1 VFTKSLSTSPSRR
14 RITLPLVAPNLVA
27 GGLLAFAF
35 AMLEVSDSMILAQQA
50 AHFPITKA
58 IYSLIGA
65 LGSGPNLAAA
75 LGVWAMVFL
84 TVTIVGAAV
93 LLGKKMGALFRG

>member
-1 VFTKSLSTSPSRR
+1 LW
-14 RITLPLVAPNLVA
+14 RITLPLVAPHLAA

-58 IYSLIGA
+58 IYTLILS
-65 LGSGPNLAAA
+65 LGSGPQIASA
-75 LGVWAMVFL
+75 LGVWAMIFL
-84 TVTIVGAAV
+84 SITIAGVG
-93 LLGKKMGALFRG
+93 LILGKRLGFLFR